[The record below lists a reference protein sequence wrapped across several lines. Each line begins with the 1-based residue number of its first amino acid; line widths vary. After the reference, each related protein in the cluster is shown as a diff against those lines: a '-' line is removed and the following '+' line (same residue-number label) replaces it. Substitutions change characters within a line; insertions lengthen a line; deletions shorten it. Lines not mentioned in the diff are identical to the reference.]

1 MYVPEAFKKE
11 DPAQL
16 TEFIQKNNFGI
27 LFSGMSGNL
36 QASHLPFLI
45 EPNSARPGS
54 LVILGHMAKANQ
66 QWQTIG
72 PGEEVLVVFQG
83 PHAYISPTWYETP
96 NTVPTWNYAAV
107 HVYGHYQPITD
118 GQETQRILKALV
130 NFQEASFS
138 PPWKMESLSSE
149 FIEKMKAQIRSFK
162 IEITR
167 LEGKWKLNQN
177 HPEERRQKTVA
188 ALRKLGGEQNL
199 NIANLMEKA

>member
-1 MYVPEAFKKE
+1 MYVPETFKKD
-11 DPAQL
+11 DPAKL
-16 TEFIQKNNFGI
+16 IEFAQKNNFGI

-45 EPNSARPGS
+45 EPDPARPGYQ
-54 LVILGHMAKANQ
+54 VIFGHMAKANL

-72 PGEEVLVVFQG
+72 PREEVLVVFQG

-96 NTVPTWNYAAV
+96 NTVPTWNYAVV
-107 HVYGHYQPITD
+107 HAYGNYQPIND

-130 NFQEASFS
+130 HLHEASFS
-138 PPWKMESLSSE
+138 EPWKMESLAPE
-149 FIEKMKAQIRSFK
+149 FIEKMTVQIKAFK
-162 IEITR
+162 IEVTR

-199 NIANLMEKA
+199 NIANLMEKG